1 MKKVGLVGWRGMV
14 GSVLMQRMQEE
25 NDFALIE
32 AHFFSTSS
40 AGGAGPKIAGKD
52 TPALKDANSIDAL
65 RAMEVIIS
73 CQGGDYPNDNFPKL
87 RASGGAGYW
96 NDAAR
101 SLRMK
106 DDAETGNTS

>member
-52 TPALKDANSIDAL
+52 TPALKDAKRIDAL
-65 RAMEVIIS
+65 RAMDVNHS
-73 CQGGDYPNDNFPKL
+73 CQGGGSPTDHFPKR
-87 RASGGAGYW
+87 RARGGAGHW
-96 NDAAR
+96 NAAPQGR
-101 SLRMK
+101 
-106 DDAETGNTS
+106 G

>member
-14 GSVLMQRMQEE
+14 GSVLMQWMQEE

-65 RAMEVIIS
+65 RAMDVLIS
-73 CQGGDYPNDNFPKL
+73 CKGGDYTNDLFQPG
-87 RASGGAGYW
+87 RASGRERGGPY
-96 NDAAR
+96 
-101 SLRMK
+101 
-106 DDAETGNTS
+106 G